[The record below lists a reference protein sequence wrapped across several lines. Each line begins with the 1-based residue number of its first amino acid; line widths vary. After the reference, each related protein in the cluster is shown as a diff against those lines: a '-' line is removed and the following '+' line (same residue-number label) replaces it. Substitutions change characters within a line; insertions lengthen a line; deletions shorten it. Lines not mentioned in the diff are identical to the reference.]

1 MSTEPDSDAKSLIT
15 IFDYQGYLRV
25 ALSFSGVIGRRRLDV
40 ADVLKCFFLLTI
52 HGMNTASVM
61 V

>member
-1 MSTEPDSDAKSLIT
+1 MPTQPDSDAKSLIT

-25 ALSFSGVIGRRRLDV
+25 ALSFSGVTGRRRLDV
-40 ADVLKCFFLLTI
+40 SDVRKEFLLLAI

>member
-1 MSTEPDSDAKSLIT
+1 VPTQPDSDAKSLIT

-25 ALSFSGVIGRRRLDV
+25 ALSFSGVTGRRRLDV
-40 ADVLKCFFLLTI
+40 SDVRKEFLLLAI

>member
-1 MSTEPDSDAKSLIT
+1 VSTPPDSDAKSLIT

-25 ALSFSGVIGRRRLDV
+25 ALSFSGVTGRRRLDV
-40 ADVLKCFFLLTI
+40 SDLRKEFLLLVI

>member
-1 MSTEPDSDAKSLIT
+1 MLII

-25 ALSFSGVIGRRRLDV
+25 ALSFSEVTGHLRLDV
-40 ADVLKCFFLLTI
+40 ADLLKYFLFLTI

>member
-1 MSTEPDSDAKSLIT
+1 MSTEPDSDAKLLII

-25 ALSFSGVIGRRRLDV
+25 ALSFSEVTGHLRLDV
-40 ADVLKCFFLLTI
+40 ADLLKYFLFLTI

>member
-1 MSTEPDSDAKSLIT
+1 MSTQPDSDAKSRII

-40 ADVLKCFFLLTI
+40 SDVRKESLLLVI